1 MSPVTSPRWTD
12 AAPMPFWL
20 DSPSRPEPRPAHSGI
35 VDVDLVVIG
44 AGFTGLWAALQA
56 LEAAPG
62 SSVLVLEADRIAANA
77 TGRNGG
83 FCVASLTHGDANGR
97 ARWPR
102 DMPVLRRLG
111 DENLAAIVDTIE
123 RYDLDVELERTG
135 ELDVAIAP
143 WQVDDLLEES
153 AVLTDAGV
161 AHTFFDEASIA
172 SEITSPLALAG
183 LLDETGAVMV
193 NPARLAWGLAG
204 VIERLGGTIAEHS
217 KVTSIDRDQTGVLAT
232 TPGGVV
238 RAKRCIVATSCF
250 PALVKRTALRVVP
263 VYDYVLMTEPLNE
276 AQLASIGWRNRRG
289 IGDAGNQFH
298 YLRLSADNRI
308 LFGGYEAVYRFRQ
321 QVRPDFDQDPA
332 VFSVLEEHFDAMF
345 PTLGEVGFSHR
356 WGGAIDTSTRFCA
369 SVTLSHDDRVATVNG
384 FTGLGVGASRFF
396 AAAALDLL
404 AERTTPATLLEM
416 VRSAPVPFPPEPI
429 RYLGITA
436 TRHAIARAD
445 ANDGRRGAWLRL
457 LDALG
462 LGFDS

>member
-1 MSPVTSPRWTD
+1 MTSVAPPRWSD
-12 AAPMPFWL
+12 ASPTPFWL
-20 DSPSRPEPRPAHSGI
+20 DSPLQPAPRPAHTGI
-35 VDVDLVVIG
+35 AEVDLVVIG

-56 LEAAPG
+56 LEAQPG

-97 ARWPR
+97 ARWPN

-111 DENLAAIVDTIE
+111 DENLAAIIATIE
-123 RYDLDVELERTG
+123 RYGLDVELERTG

-143 WQVDDLLEES
+143 WQVDDLREES
-153 AVLTDAGV
+153 QVLTEAGV
-161 AHTFFDEASIA
+161 AHTFFDEATIST
-172 SEITSPLALAG
+172 ELTSPLVLAG
-183 LLDETGAVMV
+183 LLDEHGAVTV
-193 NPARLAWGLAG
+193 NPARLAWELSR
-204 VIERLGGTIAEHS
+204 VIEELGGTIAERS
-217 KVTSIDRDQTGVLAT
+217 MVTSIDKDQTGVRAT
-232 TPGGVV
+232 TAHGVV
-238 RAKRCIVATSCF
+238 RAKRCVVATSCF

-263 VYDYVLMTEPLNE
+263 VYDYVLMTEPLDA
-276 AQLASIGWRNRRG
+276 AQLESIGWTNRRG

-308 LFGGYEAVYRFRQ
+308 LFGGYEAVYRYRQ
-321 QVRPDFDQDPA
+321 RVDPTFDQDPA

-345 PTLGEVGFSHR
+345 PTLREVGFSHR

-369 SVTLSHDDRVATVNG
+369 AVTLSHENRVATVNG

-396 AAAALDLL
+396 AGAALDLL
-404 AERTTPATLLEM
+404 EDRTTPATLLEM

-445 ANDGRRGAWLRL
+445 ANDGRRGPWLRL